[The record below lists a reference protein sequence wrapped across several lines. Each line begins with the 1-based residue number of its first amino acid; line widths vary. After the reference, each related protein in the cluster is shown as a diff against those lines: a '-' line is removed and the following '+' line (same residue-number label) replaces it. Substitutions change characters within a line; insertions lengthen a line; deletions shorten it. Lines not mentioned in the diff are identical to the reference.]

1 MLSQQD
7 LKQTIRGKVL
17 ELARSL
23 GTAKKPIADDDV
35 LLETGAL
42 DSAAVLELLVWMETQ
57 LDIELD
63 QDELS
68 FDNFGS
74 INQMAHFL
82 TTRNAG

>member
-1 MLSQQD
+1 MLSEQE
-7 LKQTIRGKVL
+7 LKQTIRGKVT
-17 ELARSL
+17 ELARAL
-23 GTAKKPIADDDV
+23 GASKKPITDDDI

-82 TTRNAG
+82 ATRNAG